1 MTDIIKKNKVL
12 AILTVIVVLGVLTFN
27 VFYFSSSYGIVEINN
42 VNSLFL
48 VPFIL
53 LVCWFG
59 ITLGTNKKKDDF
71 EMAYRNQITK
81 REKSII
87 ELIALGK
94 KNQEIANQL
103 FVDISTIKTHINN
116 IYKKT
121 GVKNRKELI
130 FLSKKLLEKGGNY

>member
-1 MTDIIKKNKVL
+1 M
-12 AILTVIVVLGVLTFN
+12 VLGVLIFN

-53 LVCWFG
+53 LVCWLG
-59 ITLGTNKKKDDF
+59 MILGTTKKKEDF
-71 EMAYRNQITK
+71 ELAYNNRITE
-81 REKSII
+81 REKNVL

-94 KNQEIANQL
+94 KNQEIADQL

-121 GVKNRKELI
+121 GLKNRKEL
-130 FLSKKLLEKGGNY
+130 FSLSQKLLEKG

>member
-1 MTDIIKKNKVL
+1 MTDIIKKNRVL
-12 AILTVIVVLGVLTFN
+12 IILTVVVVLGVLIFN

-53 LVCWFG
+53 LVCWLG
-59 ITLGTNKKKDDF
+59 MILGTTKKKEDF
-71 EMAYRNQITK
+71 ELAYNNRITE
-81 REKSII
+81 REKNVL

-94 KNQEIANQL
+94 KNQEIADQL

-121 GVKNRKELI
+121 GLKNRKEL
-130 FLSKKLLEKGGNY
+130 FSLSQKLLEKG